1 MYNGEKKEAKTEEEK
16 KSVWVESIMSKDII
30 HNTFNSGF
38 GFLAIVKRDMYV

>member
-1 MYNGEKKEAKTEEEK
+1 MGRKKKQK
-16 KSVWVESIMSKDII
+16 QKKRKSVWVESIMSKDII